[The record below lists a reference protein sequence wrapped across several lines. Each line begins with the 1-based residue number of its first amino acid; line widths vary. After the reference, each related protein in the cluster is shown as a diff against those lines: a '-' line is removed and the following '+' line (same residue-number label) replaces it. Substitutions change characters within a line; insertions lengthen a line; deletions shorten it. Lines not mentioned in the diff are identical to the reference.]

1 MHLIIPPAD
10 DKSARFPTTSEQ
22 SDRARKCETSY
33 KIVVGLD
40 SVLARARLG
49 IGMTHGGLGG
59 DGNRLRF
66 VR

>member
-1 MHLIIPPAD
+1 MYLIIPPAD

-22 SDRARKCETSY
+22 SDRARKCEISH
-33 KIVVGLD
+33 KIVIDLIRFW
-40 SVLARARLG
+40 RARLG

-59 DGNRLRF
+59 DGYRLRL